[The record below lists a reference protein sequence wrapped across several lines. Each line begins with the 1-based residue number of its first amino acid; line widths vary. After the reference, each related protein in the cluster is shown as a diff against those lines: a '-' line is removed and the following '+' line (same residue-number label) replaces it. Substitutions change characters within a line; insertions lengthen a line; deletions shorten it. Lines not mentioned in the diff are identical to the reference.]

1 MMAQVAFY
9 ILAGLAVVSALGV
22 ITRENPVHSA
32 LWMLLTFFSVAGIFV
47 QLGAEFVAAIQVLVY
62 AGAIL
67 VLYLFV
73 VMLLNPRSGG
83 FIRMP
88 AKYIIGSAVSVVV
101 FFQIAIT
108 IWSSGIFKNGAIG
121 PLPYVEGM
129 NNVRAYGNVLFTKYL
144 VPFEIASILLLVAMI
159 GAIVIARKD

>member
-9 ILAGLAVVSALGV
+9 ILAGFAVISAFGV
-22 ITRENPVHSA
+22 VTRENPVHSA

-47 QLGAEFVAAIQVLVY
+47 QLDAEFVAAVQILVY

-73 VMLLNPRSGG
+73 VMLLNPQTKG
-83 FIRMP
+83 FISMP
-88 AKYIIGSAVSVVV
+88 VKSILGSVVAVVV
-101 FFQIAIT
+101 FFQIIAT
-108 IWSSGIFKNGAIG
+108 IWNVDKFKSGSVGA
-121 PLPYVEGM
+121 LPYAEGM
-129 NNVRAYGNVLFTKYL
+129 SNVEAYGNVLFTKYL

-159 GAIVIARKD
+159 GAIVIAKKD

>member
-1 MMAQVAFY
+1 MMSQVAFY
-9 ILAGLAVVSALGV
+9 ILAVISVIAALGV

-47 QLGAEFVAAIQVLVY
+47 QLGAEFVAAVQVLVY

-73 VMLLNPRSGG
+73 VMLLNPRTSG

-88 AKYIIGSAVSVVV
+88 AKYIIGSLVSVVV
-101 FFQIAIT
+101 FLQVAIT
-108 IWSSGIFKNGAIG
+108 IWSSGILKNGQVG
-121 PLPYVEGM
+121 PLQYVEGM
-129 NNVRAYGNVLFTKYL
+129 NNVRAFGNVLFTKYL
-144 VPFEIASILLLVAMI
+144 VPFEIASLLLLVAMI